1 MTHLWRRGIGATA
14 TAILVSAALLSQSS
28 ITSNASWNDAEWVH
42 SASVGTIDC
51 ANPAGQFA
59 SRGEGRVLSGSLVGL
74 DSASVA
80 EITSVLV
87 TNNGTTATP
96 RPADA
101 SSLVSPPLPDA
112 CADPLDIDLLDDT
125 IALGLTSVLQLPLNT
140 PTGLIGQFGR
150 ARSSGVSAGA
160 SGYLT
165 DQGGVNT
172 SGAQAGYPRLAT
184 LKLST
189 LLNSL
194 GYDLGT
200 AVSDTTADV
209 TLGIGAVAG
218 RSALENPCQAIWAG
232 TPQNALQRQYLAA
245 GLDTIITSD
254 LVKAVGTTATGTVS
268 TLNNT
273 ANGLVGQQGLLNGL
287 IGPVVGAVGNVLNTL
302 SFLTNTRVKPG
313 ATSAA
318 VTSVNLNLAPV
329 NALLSAPIADSNGIL
344 AISLVDGTVTIDT
357 AALLG
362 QTYSGADGTTLNGLP
377 PNFNPLAN
385 AAMLTT
391 LNSALVNALTGPQ
404 GWVTRVNAA
413 LTQALDT
420 STITARIVLPV
431 QKCTNDGLSLCL
443 VGGGIWSD
451 AGQIAVNLSGT
462 VSGLLANNVTISVD
476 LSGLSLGLAGNLVSQ
491 LLASLL
497 TALGTLGLGQ
507 ILGNAVNNVLRP
519 LAQLP
524 AGLVNPVLTL
534 VSSIYTTLYLNGV
547 VAITVN
553 AQSDPSTGSP
563 EPHDWQPLPQG
574 RYDVAALRIGVL
586 DTLQQNGVW
595 LYLGRGA
602 VGATCTLARTAQP
615 GSPCAGY

>member
-1 MTHLWRRGIGATA
+1 MTRLWRRGIGLAA
-14 TAILVSAALLSQSS
+14 AAVVVSGALVAQSG
-28 ITSNASWNDAEWVH
+28 ITTNASWNDAEWV
-42 SASVGTIDC
+42 SAPQLSTLDC
-51 ANPAGQFA
+51 SNPVGQFA
-59 SRGEGRVLSGSLVGL
+59 SRGEGRVLSGSLLGL
-74 DSASVA
+74 DSASIA
-80 EITSVLV
+80 EVTSMLV
-87 TNNGTTATP
+87 TNNGVSAAP
-96 RPADA
+96 HPADA
-101 SSLVSPPLPDA
+101 SPVISPPLPDA
-112 CADPLDIDLLDDT
+112 YADPLDIDLLDDT
-125 IALGLTSVLQLPLNT
+125 IALGLTSVLQLPLST

-150 ARSSGVSAGA
+150 ARNSGVSAGA

-172 SGAQAGYPRLAT
+172 SGSQAGYPRLAT

-200 AVSDTTADV
+200 AVSDATADV

-218 RSALENPCQAIWAG
+218 RSTLNDPCQALWAG
-232 TPQNALQRQYLAA
+232 APQNALQRQYLAA
-245 GLDTIITSD
+245 GLDTIITSN
-254 LVKAVGTTATGTVS
+254 LVKTVGTTATSTVT

-273 ANGLVGQQGLLNGL
+273 ANGLIGQQGLLDGL

-313 ATSAA
+313 ATTAT

-329 NALLSAPIADSNGIL
+329 TALISAPITDSNGIL
-344 AISLVDGTVTIDT
+344 AISLTDGTVTINT

-377 PNFNPLAN
+377 PNFNPLAD

-391 LNSALVNALTGPQ
+391 LNTALVNALTGPQ

-420 STITARIVLPV
+420 ATITARIVLPV

-443 VGGGIWSD
+443 LGGGIWTDS
-451 AGQIAVNLSGT
+451 GQIAVILDGT
-462 VSGLLANNVTISVD
+462 VLGLLNGTVQITTD
-476 LSGLSLGLAGNLVSQ
+476 LSGLNLGLVGNLLTQ
-491 LLASLL
+491 LTSALL
-497 TALGTLGLGQ
+497 TALSSLGLGQ

-524 AGLVNPVLTL
+524 TGLVNPVLTL
-534 VSSIYTTLYLNGV
+534 VSSIYTALYLNGV
-547 VAITVN
+547 VAVTVN
-553 AQSDPSTGSP
+553 AQNDPNSGSP
-563 EPHDWQPLPQG
+563 EPHDWQTILSG

-595 LYLGRGA
+595 LYLGRGS
-602 VGATCTLARTAQP
+602 VGATCTHAQTAQP
-615 GSPCAGY
+615 NSSCAGY